1 MLGSTSSFLYIVGS
15 LCIAKFLFTLVAELY
30 RALLSPGPALK
41 KYGEWAVVTGATD
54 GIGKAIAFELVRKGM
69 HVLLISRSAAKLQAV
84 KSELVSEH
92 KEAMVETLEVDF
104 SALSADRRVAVEKAV
119 GGKDV
124 GVLVNNVGI
133 SYAFAQWFDELTD
146 AEVQSLISLNVE
158 STTWMTRAVL
168 PGMLQRQRGVVV
180 NMSSAAA
187 RSPLPL
193 LAQYSAAKGY
203 IENLT
208 RSLAAEYATKGVAF
222 QCQSP
227 LWVATAMT
235 FPGSKVPIDERAT
248 LLTPSATTFARA
260 SVARI
265 GNGVMVSP
273 YWAHGVYC
281 WAVQHLLPDWLMIR
295 LALKLHKQVRFH
307 PKNKQKMEEK
317 KTK

>member
-1 MLGSTSSFLYIVGS
+1 MSFLYIVGS
-15 LCIAKFLFTLVAELY
+15 LCIAKFLLTLVAELY

-146 AEVQSLISLNVE
+146 AEVQSLI
-158 STTWMTRAVL
+158 
-168 PGMLQRQRGVVV
+168 
-180 NMSSAAA
+180 
-187 RSPLPL
+187 
-193 LAQYSAAKGY
+193 
-203 IENLT
+203 
-208 RSLAAEYATKGVAF
+208 
-222 QCQSP
+222 
-227 LWVATAMT
+227 
-235 FPGSKVPIDERAT
+235 
-248 LLTPSATTFARA
+248 
-260 SVARI
+260 
-265 GNGVMVSP
+265 
-273 YWAHGVYC
+273 
-281 WAVQHLLPDWLMIR
+281 
-295 LALKLHKQVRFH
+295 
-307 PKNKQKMEEK
+307 
-317 KTK
+317 